1 MLAPYSWLKDFL
13 NVHDLQKNKLTASQ
27 IGERLSVTFNEF
39 EGLHHISFSFPKII
53 IGRILKIDQHP
64 NADKL
69 SVTLVDVGSKKLTIV
84 CGASNIAI
92 GMFVPV
98 AVVGAKLGDFEIKKV
113 AIRGVESEG
122 MICSAEELGLE
133 EKSTGI
139 LDLGNKHKPGSKFAE
154 IYDFDD
160 EILEFSI
167 TPNRADANNIIG
179 LAKEISIACD
189 IKFQPSKIK
198 INENHRSNIDKMI
211 SVQIKDP
218 VACRRYSAR
227 IIENVQIGESPLWL
241 KRRLIMCGLRPINT
255 VVDITNYILLEYGQ
269 PLHAF
274 DYDLI
279 IGHKLVVRRAK
290 KGERIITL
298 DDQKKILSSSDLI
311 IADEKRPLAIAGI
324 MGGKDSS
331 VLPNSKTIVLE
342 SANFAREFIN
352 STSKNLGIMSDSSI
366 MFGKGLPMS
375 KTEEVLD
382 RATYLIQE
390 LCHGQVVRGMI
401 DVRSQRILK
410 KDIKVQYQSIFDLLG
425 IEIAK
430 QDIKKILQKLDFVIK
445 DYTDEYLIVTVP
457 DHRIDIGYPED
468 VIEEIGRIYGYDQI
482 PDQIFNMPVSPAR
495 PELVRRYKNKI
506 IRYLF
511 NLGWSEVYSYS
522 FHSAS
527 QITDYGFDLNAS
539 YELENAVDKN
549 LQYLRQSL
557 LPGLVQKST
566 SWSKNSD
573 RTAIFEWGRVF
584 NSSIKPTES
593 DHLSLLFQQKKLSAK
608 ELFLQY
614 KGIIEGI
621 MNLGGQTFDN
631 FNICR
636 ANEYSHDIDYLHPF
650 NSLVMT
656 NSKNQ
661 LIGSFGLI
669 HPSLARRSKIS
680 AQTIVGEFDLI
691 ALIGEFN
698 EIFKYTE
705 PSHFPPSLFD
715 ASFIV
720 DYKIASI
727 ELIKT
732 AQKTAGHLLS
742 HVEIFDEYQGEKLP
756 ADQKSISLRFTFQVS
771 DRTLDNQEISAVM
784 SNIYQALQNEH
795 SAVLRD
801 K

>member
-1 MLAPYSWLKDFL
+1 
-13 NVHDLQKNKLTASQ
+13 
-27 IGERLSVTFNEF
+27 
-39 EGLHHISFSFPKII
+39 
-53 IGRILKIDQHP
+53 
-64 NADKL
+64 
-69 SVTLVDVGSKKLTIV
+69 
-84 CGASNIAI
+84 
-92 GMFVPV
+92 
-98 AVVGAKLGDFEIKKV
+98 
-113 AIRGVESEG
+113 
-122 MICSAEELGLE
+122 
-133 EKSTGI
+133 
-139 LDLGNKHKPGSKFAE
+139 
-154 IYDFDD
+154 
-160 EILEFSI
+160 
-167 TPNRADANNIIG
+167 
-179 LAKEISIACD
+179 
-189 IKFQPSKIK
+189 
-198 INENHRSNIDKMI
+198 
-211 SVQIKDP
+211 
-218 VACRRYSAR
+218 
-227 IIENVQIGESPLWL
+227 
-241 KRRLIMCGLRPINT
+241 
-255 VVDITNYILLEYGQ
+255 VDITNYILLEYGQ

-290 KGERIITL
+290 KGERIITF

-375 KTEEVLD
+375 KTEEALD

-784 SNIYQALQNEH
+784 SNIYQALQNEY